1 MTAIDIPSN
10 LSTAAL
16 QHKYQ
21 QLKDQAEQHGQIL
34 TQKLASSQSGQNL
47 LHMGSSL
54 STLPT
59 DLHFLLTQ
67 LHPLLQGVEQSEGS
81 LSSKLNNICER
92 ALVIKKHQRRVIHA
106 QECADSFE
114 DLLAAEKIVQL
125 DLQMRKYGSVLAAEA
140 RASGDD
146 EERSANDDDTSA
158 LDDALDHALSLERAA
173 HIAQSLIIEVQQS
186 QDDITDIA
194 DDKASNNINAS
205 LPPDTERAQFFLQL
219 APRIRHLEADVS
231 QSLAGELERLLLRW
245 TQQNLGASEKEI
257 LLLRFGHAVRGLS
270 LIGRATDAE
279 SVFARTSIMPLIREH
294 LSMGRLDQGGA
305 RGECAGL
312 TSLLDDLSNTLAQRF
327 GDFLQM
333 DYLLTAGIDLLT
345 RGVWVPL
352 ATTLMTDSAVRMA
365 IFSPGIAKILQT
377 NYLALDSFLN
387 SLAVNLLREAKPE
400 IVKLAQ
406 QRIYEHPKTAEFSKK
421 WNLPIYYQLRFGE
434 CSKRLNIAIET
445 TTKEGW
451 VAQVYSGESET
462 TNFELSLFQELN
474 DILLFLWRRDVL
486 LPPLTNRF
494 LRGALQLV
502 GRMTHFIQEGMDG
515 KIRFGQEPVR
525 EGEANEAPDAI
536 EEIGS
541 HTYCWADSEENVAAV
556 TWELSVLE
564 GFLRDEYSS
573 IICKSLDASPELSEL
588 VKDILSEAADQ
599 ILPLLDTAWNAVI
612 VRILTEKCC
621 TPLALVKGVAATYRM
636 TNRPP
641 PTQPSHFCDQI
652 LRPVKEFSEANRT
665 PSTVGFR
672 WKQQIVVQVA
682 DRYATAVE
690 ELLTTVA
697 RTEVALQRNRRAS
710 RLTTAGGMSD
720 GEKVKL
726 QLYLD
731 CQAFLNQ
738 VHSVGINPETI
749 IGLVKLQ
756 DLTKEGEAL
765 ANPPEQG

>member
-1 MTAIDIPSN
+1 MCLITF
-10 LSTAAL
+10 
-16 QHKYQ
+16 
-21 QLKDQAEQHGQIL
+21 
-34 TQKLASSQSGQNL
+34 
-47 LHMGSSL
+47 
-54 STLPT
+54 
-59 DLHFLLTQ
+59 FLL
-67 LHPLLQGVEQSEGS
+67 
-81 LSSKLNNICER
+81 
-92 ALVIKKHQRRVIHA
+92 
-106 QECADSFE
+106 
-114 DLLAAEKIVQL
+114 
-125 DLQMRKYGSVLAAEA
+125 
-140 RASGDD
+140 
-146 EERSANDDDTSA
+146 
-158 LDDALDHALSLERAA
+158 DALDHALSLERAA
-173 HIAQSLIIEVQQS
+173 HIAQSLTVELQQS

-194 DDKASNNINAS
+194 EETASNNINAS

-231 QSLAGELERLLLRW
+231 QCLTAELERLLLQW
-245 TQQNLGASEKEI
+245 TQQNVGAREKKI

-270 LIGRATDAE
+270 LVGRATDAE

-294 LSMGRLDQGGA
+294 ISMGRLDQGGA

-312 TSLLDDLSNTLAQRF
+312 TSLLDDLSITLAQRF

-333 DYLLTAGIDLLT
+333 EYLLTAGIDLLT

-377 NYLALDSFLN
+377 NYLALDSFLD
-387 SLAVNLLREAKPE
+387 SLAANMLSEAQPE
-400 IVKLAQ
+400 IVKAAQ
-406 QRIYEHPKTAEFSKK
+406 QRIYAHPKTTEFSKK

-451 VAQVYSGESET
+451 VAKVYSGETEAPAK
-462 TNFELSLFQELN
+462 FELSLFQELS
-474 DILLFLWRRDVL
+474 DLLLFLWRPDVL
-486 LPPLTNRF
+486 LPPLATRF

-515 KIRFGQEPVR
+515 KIRFGREPLR
-525 EGEANEAPDAI
+525 GGEGNDAPDAI

-556 TWELSVLE
+556 TWELSILE

-573 IICKSLDASPELSEL
+573 IICNSLDASPELSEL
-588 VKDILSEAADQ
+588 VKDVLSEAADQ
-599 ILPLLDTAWNAVI
+599 ILPLLDTAWNTVI
-612 VRILTEKCC
+612 VKILTEKCC

-652 LRPVKEFSEANRT
+652 LRPVQEFLEANRT

-682 DRYATAVE
+682 DRYAIAVDD
-690 ELLTTVA
+690 LLNTVA

-710 RLTTAGGMSD
+710 RLTTSGGMSD

-738 VHSVGINPETI
+738 VQSVGINPETV
-749 IGLVKLQ
+749 IGLIKLQ
-756 DLTKEGEAL
+756 DLTKEGETL